1 MSCYRGVLFD
11 LDGTLLDTLVD
22 LANSMNA
29 ALDRMGF
36 AGHSVKAYRYF
47 VGDGSE
53 ILARRV
59 LPPANRDEETVSR
72 CIAEFFA
79 EYSRRWDEHTRPYP
93 GIPELLD
100 GLTGRGIKMV
110 ILSNKKD
117 ELTKLT
123 VARLLP
129 SWHFDTVAGA
139 KPDVPK
145 KPDPTAALLL
155 AEGLDLH
162 PGEILYLGDTNTDMR
177 TAVSAGMHPVGA
189 LWGFRTEEELRTSGA
204 RNVIARP
211 QDLLAFF

>member
-1 MSCYRGVLFD
+1 
-11 LDGTLLDTLVD
+11 
-22 LANSMNA
+22 
-29 ALDRMGF
+29 
-36 AGHSVKAYRYF
+36 
-47 VGDGSE
+47 
-53 ILARRV
+53 
-59 LPPANRDEETVSR
+59 
-72 CIAEFFA
+72 
-79 EYSRRWDEHTRPYP
+79 
-93 GIPELLD
+93 
-100 GLTGRGIKMV
+100 MV

-129 SWHFDTVAGA
+129 AWHFDAVAGA
-139 KPDVPK
+139 KPDMPK

-155 AEGLDLH
+155 AEGLDLQ

-189 LWGFRTEEELRTSGA
+189 LWGFRTEEELRTNGA